1 VLSGG
6 EGYIAFQ
13 FQPSRALN
21 AVAFEKSRVHVVY
34 CISSRS
40 FPDVKVEIDGSKERA
55 MSSDEIVVLYSIGIC
70 DCFAR

>member
-1 VLSGG
+1 M
-6 EGYIAFQ
+6 
-13 FQPSRALN
+13 
-21 AVAFEKSRVHVVY
+21 VY